1 MLKIGVVG
9 LGARGHGWIKA
20 VLADMPGVEIT
31 ALCDVYQDR
40 IDECAEIVKEKHP
53 DADILSTTDYKELI
67 CSDRVEA
74 VLCFTAW
81 ETHVP
86 ISIYSMRAGKP
97 VGCEVGGAYSVE
109 ECWELV
115 RAHEETGTKFM
126 LLENCCY
133 GLRELMI
140 LNMVEQGFFGRVV
153 HCDGGYHHDLRSEIA
168 YGKENRHYRLR
179 NYMSRNCENY
189 PTHEL
194 GPIARILGINRG
206 NRMVSLTSTAS
217 LSAGLHEYILAKKPE
232 DKELSEASFAQGDVV
247 TTVIKCAHGETI
259 TLQLDTTLPRYYT
272 RDFTVHGTKALY
284 EERTDSIF
292 EDGKHEH
299 EEWKWK
305 NNFGNAKDYEE
316 QYEHP
321 VWREYL
327 KGGLIGGHGGM
338 DGLVMNAFVDSIVNG
353 KPCPIDVY
361 DAASWMC
368 VTALSAASVASGG
381 APMEIPDFTRGGW
394 LLRK

>member
-1 MLKIGVVG
+1 MLRLGVIG
-9 LGARGHGWIKA
+9 LGQRGNNWIKA
-20 VLADMPGVEIT
+20 VLADMQGISVT
-31 ALCDVYQDR
+31 ALCDLYTDR
-40 IDECAEIVKEKHP
+40 IDECAAMLVEKHP
-53 DADILSTTDYKELI
+53 DTEIFKTTDYRELVN
-67 CSDRVEA
+67 SDSVDA
-74 VLCFTAW
+74 ILCFTAW

-133 GLRELMI
+133 GRRELMV
-140 LNMVEQGFFGRVV
+140 LNMVERGFFGRVV
-153 HCDGGYHHDLRSEIA
+153 HCTGGYHHDLRKEVA
-168 YGKENRHYRLR
+168 FGNENRHYRLR
-179 NYMSRNCENY
+179 NYLSRNCENY

-194 GPIARILGINRG
+194 GPIARVLGIGHG

-217 LSAGLHEYILAKKPE
+217 LSAGLHDYIARNKS
-232 DKELSEASFAQGDVV
+232 DDTELMNASFAQGDMI
-247 TTVIKCAHGETI
+247 TTVIKCARGETI

-272 RDFTVHGTKALY
+272 RDFTVHGTRALY
-284 EERTDSIF
+284 EDRTDSIF

-299 EEWKWK
+299 DEWKWK
-305 NNFGNAKDYEE
+305 ERGIGNVKDYLDE
-316 QYEHP
+316 YEHP
-321 VWREYL
+321 IWREYL

-338 DGLVMNAFVDSIVNG
+338 DGLVMNAFVDSIVND

-361 DAASWMC
+361 DAASWM
-368 VTALSAASVASGG
+368 VITALSSISVSMGG
-381 APMEIPDFTRGGW
+381 APVEIPDFTRGGW
-394 LLRK
+394 LLK

>member
-1 MLKIGVVG
+1 MLRLGVIG
-9 LGARGHGWIKA
+9 LGQRGNNWIKA
-20 VLADMPGVEIT
+20 VLADMQGISVT
-31 ALCDVYQDR
+31 ALCDLYTDR
-40 IDECAEIVKEKHP
+40 IDECAAMLVEKHP
-53 DADILSTTDYKELI
+53 DTEIFKTTDYRELVN
-67 CSDRVEA
+67 SDSVDA

-133 GLRELMI
+133 GRRELMV
-140 LNMVEQGFFGRVV
+140 LNMVERGFFGRVV
-153 HCDGGYHHDLRSEIA
+153 HCTGGYHHDLRKEVA
-168 YGKENRHYRLR
+168 FGNENRHYRLR
-179 NYMSRNCENY
+179 NYLSRNCENY

-194 GPIARILGINRG
+194 GPIARVLGIGHG

-217 LSAGLHEYILAKKPE
+217 LSAGLHDYIARNKS
-232 DKELSEASFAQGDVV
+232 DDTELMNASFAQGDMI
-247 TTVIKCAHGETI
+247 TTVIKCARGETI

-272 RDFTVHGTKALY
+272 RDFTVHGTRALY
-284 EERTDSIF
+284 EDRTDSIF

-299 EEWKWK
+299 DEWKWRERGI
-305 NNFGNAKDYEE
+305 GNVKDYLDE
-316 QYEHP
+316 YEHP
-321 VWREYL
+321 IWREYL

-338 DGLVMNAFVDSIVNG
+338 DGLVMNAFVDSIVND

-361 DAASWMC
+361 DAASWM
-368 VTALSAASVASGG
+368 VITALSSISVSMGG
-381 APMEIPDFTRGGW
+381 APVEIPDFTRGGW
-394 LLRK
+394 LLK

>member
-1 MLKIGVVG
+1 MLRLGVIG
-9 LGARGHGWIKA
+9 LGQRGNNWIKA
-20 VLADMPGVEIT
+20 VLADMQGISVT
-31 ALCDVYQDR
+31 ALCDLYTDR
-40 IDECAEIVKEKHP
+40 IDECAAMLVEKHP
-53 DADILSTTDYKELI
+53 DTEIFKTTDYRELVN
-67 CSDRVEA
+67 SDSVDA

-133 GLRELMI
+133 GRRELMV
-140 LNMVEQGFFGRVV
+140 LNMVERGFFGRVV
-153 HCDGGYHHDLRSEIA
+153 HCTGGYHHDLRKEVA
-168 YGKENRHYRLR
+168 FGNENRHYRLR
-179 NYMSRNCENY
+179 NYLSRNCENY

-194 GPIARILGINRG
+194 GPIARVLGIGHG

-217 LSAGLHEYILAKKPE
+217 LSAGLHDYIARNKS
-232 DKELSEASFAQGDVV
+232 DDTELMNAHFAQGDMI
-247 TTVIKCAHGETI
+247 TTVIKCARGETI

-272 RDFTVHGTKALY
+272 RDFTVHGTRALY
-284 EERTDSIF
+284 EDRTDSIF

-299 EEWKWK
+299 DEWKWRERGI
-305 NNFGNAKDYEE
+305 GNVKDYLDE
-316 QYEHP
+316 YEHP
-321 VWREYL
+321 IWREYL

-338 DGLVMNAFVDSIVNG
+338 DGLVMNAFVDSIVND

-361 DAASWMC
+361 DAASWM
-368 VTALSAASVASGG
+368 VITALSSISVSMGG
-381 APMEIPDFTRGGW
+381 APVEIPDFTRGGW
-394 LLRK
+394 LLK

>member
-1 MLKIGVVG
+1 MLRLGVIG
-9 LGARGHGWIKA
+9 LGQRGNGWIKA
-20 VLADMPGVEIT
+20 VLADMPGISVT
-31 ALCDVYQDR
+31 ALCDLYTDR
-40 IDECAEIVKEKHP
+40 IDECAAMLVEKHP
-53 DADILSTTDYKELI
+53 DTEIFKTTDYRELVN
-67 CSDRVEA
+67 SDSVDA

-133 GLRELMI
+133 GRRELMI
-140 LNMVEQGFFGRVV
+140 LNMVERGFFGRVV
-153 HCDGGYHHDLRSEIA
+153 HCDGGYHHDLRNEVA
-168 YGKENRHYRLR
+168 FGKENRHYRLR
-179 NYMSRNCENY
+179 NYLSRNCENY

-194 GPIARILGINRG
+194 GPIARVLGIGHG

-217 LSAGLHEYILAKKPE
+217 LSAGLHDYIARKKPE
-232 DKELSEASFAQGDVV
+232 DTELMNANFAQGDMI

-272 RDFTVHGTKALY
+272 RDFTVHGTRALY

-292 EDGKHEH
+292 EEGKHEH

-305 NNFGNAKDYEE
+305 KNCIGNAEDYVEE
-316 QYEHP
+316 YEHP
-321 VWREYL
+321 IWREYL
-327 KGGLIGGHGGM
+327 KGGIIGGHGGM
-338 DGLVMNAFVDSIVNG
+338 DGLVMNAFVDSIVND

-361 DAASWMC
+361 DAASWMS
-368 VTALSAASVASGG
+368 VTALSSISVSMGG
-381 APMEIPDFTRGGW
+381 APVEIPDFTRGGW
-394 LLRK
+394 LLK

>member
-1 MLKIGVVG
+1 MLRLGVIG
-9 LGARGHGWIKA
+9 LGQRGNNWIKA
-20 VLADMPGVEIT
+20 VLADMQGISVT
-31 ALCDVYQDR
+31 ALCDLYTDR
-40 IDECAEIVKEKHP
+40 IDECAAMLVEKHP
-53 DADILSTTDYKELI
+53 DTEIFKTTDYRELVN
-67 CSDRVEA
+67 SDSVDA

-133 GLRELMI
+133 GRRELMV
-140 LNMVEQGFFGRVV
+140 LNMVERGFFGRVV
-153 HCDGGYHHDLRSEIA
+153 HCTGGYHHDLRKEVA
-168 YGKENRHYRLR
+168 FGNENRHYRLR
-179 NYMSRNCENY
+179 NYLSRNCENY

-194 GPIARILGINRG
+194 GPIARVLGIGHG

-217 LSAGLHEYILAKKPE
+217 LSAGLHDYIARNKS
-232 DKELSEASFAQGDVV
+232 DDTELMNASFAQGDMI
-247 TTVIKCAHGETI
+247 TTVIKCARGETI

-272 RDFTVHGTKALY
+272 RDFTVHGTRALY
-284 EERTDSIF
+284 EDRTDSIF

-299 EEWKWK
+299 DEWKWK
-305 NNFGNAKDYEE
+305 ERGIGNVKDYLDE
-316 QYEHP
+316 YEHP
-321 VWREYL
+321 IWREYL

-338 DGLVMNAFVDSIVNG
+338 DGLVMNAFVDSIVND

-361 DAASWMC
+361 DAASWM
-368 VTALSAASVASGG
+368 VITALSSISVSMGG
-381 APMEIPDFTRGGW
+381 APVEIPDFTRGGW
-394 LLRK
+394 LLK